1 LSYTRFYSFVA
12 FFGPFGAF
20 CLTSA
25 VKAQTP
31 EPHQSTSTQKDCKG
45 KTMEQKTKAFL
56 KNFRNALYY

>member
-1 LSYTRFYSFVA
+1 LSYTRFYSLVA
-12 FFGPFGAF
+12 FFDPFGPF
-20 CLTSA
+20 CLTLA

-31 EPHQSTSTQKDCKG
+31 EPHLRTSAQKDCKG